1 MWYNDGMGKAPDKS
15 KHNWKVKLVTACILG
30 IFIGILFFL
39 NWIWD
44 TYGQEYALTWVA
56 VIIAAIAAIAALESL
71 RATRRSLELTKE
83 SLQTTRESL
92 ELTRATTRP
101 FLNVSVPKTILFQ
114 SELRLVIC
122 NTGAL
127 PADKVEIL
135 CTLCTMENEVVIK
148 EYELPAWNKAPSIYF
163 PGDEVGPIYRWSP
176 RDYDFTDDSTR
187 RKNLIRVTID
197 YRNRL
202 TQEVH
207 TTTRIFMAETTGIS
221 TYLLVPIP
229 RYDSWDEKQK
239 G

>member
-1 MWYNDGMGKAPDKS
+1 MRKALVKIKHHWKTVLYYAPAVGIMTVILVYLSNIYKS
-15 KHNWKVKLVTACILG
+15 SPNE
-30 IFIGILFFL
+30 FFTRA
-39 NWIWD
+39 D
-44 TYGQEYALTWVA
+44 F
-56 VIIAAIAAIAALESL
+56 IIASIAAVLVGITALL
-71 RATRRSLELTKE
+71 ALRSLELTRK
-83 SLQTTRESL
+83 SLTLTRESL

-202 TQEVH
+202 TQEAH